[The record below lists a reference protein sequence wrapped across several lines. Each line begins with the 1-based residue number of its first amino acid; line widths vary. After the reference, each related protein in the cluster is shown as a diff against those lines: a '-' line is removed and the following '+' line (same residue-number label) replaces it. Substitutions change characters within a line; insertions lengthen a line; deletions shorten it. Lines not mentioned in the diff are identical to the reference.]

1 MYNKARQ
8 TLGEH
13 KGGFEFSFQDVIVF
27 FFFFFFFL
35 CHHMLDSDKDNGLSL
50 KKNSSHD
57 SREVPVGKDIM
68 ISCPILSDVIQ
79 LDGAFKSLY
88 WSYCTSST
96 CNTAETT
103 WSWMAGMNSTRNV
116 KVTHKG
122 AYAGRVNLTRNGTL
136 VLSNVRVSDSTD
148 YRCTVQRVNFTSPRT
163 YFFTL
168 VVDATG
174 ETG

>member
-1 MYNKARQ
+1 
-8 TLGEH
+8 
-13 KGGFEFSFQDVIVF
+13 
-27 FFFFFFFL
+27 
-35 CHHMLDSDKDNGLSL
+35 MLDSDKDNGLSL
-50 KKNSSHD
+50 KKDSSHD

-68 ISCPILSDVIQ
+68 IPCPVLSDVIQ
-79 LDGAFKSLY
+79 LDGAFKSMY
-88 WSYCTSST
+88 WSYCTSRT

-122 AYAGRVNLTRNGTL
+122 PYAGRVNLTRNGTL
-136 VLSNVRVSDSTD
+136 VLSNVGMTDSTD

-168 VVDATG
+168 VVNATG